1 MVSLRHT
8 LYAQLPEWAQPSQA
22 VLRYVLH
29 RRSRRHGWRLLGR
42 SGGVVAIVGLVTI
55 SWLAYHV
62 HSPLAVGDSCGSA
75 LLAVLYF
82 PMLILQLVLLMLAL
96 LGVSDAVTT
105 EEQRGAW
112 ELFRVTSHGAEKLV
126 LGHWVAVF
134 YQMRS
139 LLLLLMVPRA
149 LFVGLMLIDI
159 AGYQGHYLNLYMT
172 GSPSPVPLGAAVIM
186 LAALATAVLIQFPV
200 LIGLNAAIGVLIS
213 AALRKRPMAALA
225 RIIVLG
231 GEFGLFGLAFHAL
244 QNMLDANLRSYT
256 TSQWTDLLLIG
267 TLGDQGL
274 RFMDLQLLL
283 QTWTDV
289 EHSILLGGA
298 LLAVVVVQVAAIG
311 GVLAVTVRLASR
323 PLLE

>member
-1 MVSLRHT
+1 MVSLRQT
-8 LYAQLPEWAQPSQA
+8 LCAQLPEWAQPSHA

-42 SGGVVAIVGLVTI
+42 SGEVAAIVGLVTI
-55 SWLAYHV
+55 SWLAYRA
-62 HSPLAVGDSCGSA
+62 HSPLVVDDSCGSA

-82 PMLILQLVLLMLAL
+82 PMLILQFVALMLAL

-105 EEQRGAW
+105 EEQRAAW

-126 LGHWVAVF
+126 LARWVAVF
-134 YQMRS
+134 YRMRS
-139 LLLLLMVPRA
+139 LFVVLMVPRM
-149 LFVGLMLIDI
+149 LFAGIMLTDI
-159 AGYQGHYLNLYMT
+159 AGYQGHYLNLYIS
-172 GSPSPVPLGAAVIM
+172 GSQSPVPLSVAVIM

-213 AALRKRPMAALA
+213 AACRKRPVAALT
-225 RIIVLG
+225 RVIVFS

-256 TSQWTDLLLIG
+256 TGQWTDLLLIG

-323 PLLE
+323 PRLE

>member
-1 MVSLRHT
+1 
-8 LYAQLPEWAQPSQA
+8 
-22 VLRYVLH
+22 
-29 RRSRRHGWRLLGR
+29 
-42 SGGVVAIVGLVTI
+42 
-55 SWLAYHV
+55 
-62 HSPLAVGDSCGSA
+62 
-75 LLAVLYF
+75 
-82 PMLILQLVLLMLAL
+82 MLAL

-134 YQMRS
+134 YHMRS
-139 LLLLLMVPRA
+139 LLLLLKVPRA
-149 LFVGLMLIDI
+149 LFAGLMLIDI
-159 AGYQGHYLNLYMT
+159 AGYQGHCLNLYMM

-186 LAALATAVLIQFPV
+186 LAALATAVFIQFPV
-200 LIGLNAAIGVLIS
+200 LIGLNAAIGVLSS
-213 AALRKRPMAALA
+213 AAFRKRQLAALA
-225 RIIVLG
+225 RVIVFG
-231 GEFGLFGLAFHAL
+231 GEFALFGLAFHAL

-256 TSQWTDLLLIG
+256 TSQWSDLLLIG